1 MRQIF
6 PLKKSDGS
14 SSRSLPTI
22 LPFIVQPGSNR
33 KQDRRSILFTNARD
47 EHNILEWVV
56 HHLNLGFCH
65 IHITDH
71 LSVIPISKV
80 LKNVPSSSVSVVR
93 EEGSIL
99 KSVLIR
105 KAFQYAVNHQYE
117 WMMYLDADEFLVL
130 NYDDHLH
137 NFFDRFQQNDQVSMN
152 WLYFGSNYHVT
163 TPTTGTLVE
172 NYIRCASKFDPHI
185 KSFLNV
191 FRTVSSPPVFFHPH
205 FYPLKDMTKSVHVD
219 GGNLDTNEPYYYKS
233 QKSFKRALAY
243 IAHYVFQSYERY
255 RERKI
260 NLPRDDI
267 PVPTFR
273 EVLSA
278 EKMHSMYNEEVN
290 QTVYDKY
297 NKRNSEWLEKFRNG

>member
-1 MRQIF
+1 MNTNPRQFF
-6 PLKKSDGS
+6 PLKKNGGIL
-14 SSRSLPTI
+14 SRSLPTI
-22 LPFIVQPGSNR
+22 LPFIVQPGSNK
-33 KQDRRSILFTNARD
+33 KQDQRSILFTNARD

-80 LKNVPSSSVSVVR
+80 LKNIPSSSVSVVR

-105 KAFQYAVNHQYE
+105 KAFQYAVNRQYE

-137 NFFDRFQQNDQVSMN
+137 NFLDRFQQNDQVSMN
-152 WLYFGSNYHVT
+152 WLCFGSNYHVT
-163 TPTTGTLVE
+163 TPTTGTLV
-172 NYIRCASKFDPHI
+172 SH
-185 KSFLNV
+185 
-191 FRTVSSPPVFFHPH
+191 TVSSPPVFFHPH

-219 GGNLDTNEPYYYKS
+219 GGNLDTNEPYFYKS
-233 QKSFKRALAY
+233 QKSAMRSLAY
-243 IAHYVFQSYERY
+243 IAHFVFQSYERY

-273 EVLSA
+273 EIMAA

-290 QTVYDKY
+290 QRVYDKY
-297 NKRNSEWLEKFRNG
+297 NERNCELLEKFRNNNKEHSR